1 MRGSYEIGETL
12 LERFYLGPHRNPT
25 AVQHVEDLAIFF
37 RTEVGN
43 KHRNGDGR
51 AHLAAISRP
60 WSWYH
65 AAVRLMPSAR
75 EPLAGQPVR
84 PVVLVMSGHRRAGDP
99 AGAGRA
105 RIVSGLPTTSTT
117 RRATSPIVTSGPA
130 APMLRA
136 SPTHCGSSAAR
147 AVIST
152 ASSTKQNVRVWST
165 EYTMRSPPV
174 GA

>member
-12 LERFYLGPHRNPT
+12 LERFCLGPHRNPT

-75 EPLAGQPVR
+75 GNACR
-84 PVVLVMSGHRRAGDP
+84 PTGHA
-99 AGAGRA
+99 
-105 RIVSGLPTTSTT
+105 SGLGHVGTPPSW
-117 RRATSPIVTSGPA
+117 RPGGCGPRSDRERLA
-130 APMLRA
+130 HDLHHEAGNLTDRHLGPGRTDVESLADAPRLF
-136 SPTHCGSSAAR
+136 GSACRHLYS
-147 AVIST
+147 VFD
-152 ASSTKQNVRVWST
+152 
-165 EYTMRSPPV
+165 
-174 GA
+174 